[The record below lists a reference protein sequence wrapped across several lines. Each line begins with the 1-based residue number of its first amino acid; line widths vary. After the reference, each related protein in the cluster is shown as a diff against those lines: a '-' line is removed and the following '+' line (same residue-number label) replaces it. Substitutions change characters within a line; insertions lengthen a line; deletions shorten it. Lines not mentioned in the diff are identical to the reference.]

1 MRRFACILALMVI
14 TTPASS
20 QQVPPSSGQ
29 GPGYVLDGL
38 VVTGVP
44 QPRAESAMGATV
56 TVLDGIELRALGVT
70 RVIDALRTVPGLAFV
85 EGGSFGGV
93 ASLFLRGAESDYV
106 QVLVDGV
113 QVNQPGG
120 ALDFSGLTTDKVQRI
135 EVLRGPAS
143 ALYGSDAVGGVIHI
157 ITQSGAGAPTGGV
170 SIRGGSYGRREWSL
184 DLRGG
189 TETVSYGFA
198 VSDNHTDGILEFNNA
213 FNNRALSGVVRL
225 LPDDRSRIEI
235 SARTGGREF
244 HFPTDG
250 SGNVEDENA
259 FSYADEI
266 TLGLDI
272 VRQLSNRVRLEFALS
287 SYESDGGTDD
297 AIDTPADT
305 LGFYAFTS
313 LNSLRRTRARAQ
325 SHVLLGEATT
335 GTVGMELSDQ
345 EQRSFSESMSQ
356 FGPSNGESQNERWNR
371 AGFAHLV
378 SDVAA
383 LNLNA
388 GVRVED
394 NELFGRSTTW
404 QVGASWPYS
413 TSGRVRGAAGTGIK
427 EPTFFENYASGFAL
441 GNPDLDPERS
451 TSWEIGV
458 EQDVFRG
465 ALQISGTWFDQ
476 GFQDLIQYTF
486 SPPTPG
492 DPNYFNIAE
501 ASARGVELGV
511 LVSSG
516 SLTASGDVT
525 WLDTEVIDS
534 GFDSG
539 EGATFVEGERL
550 LRRPHLVLGGSV
562 GYRVDGRATL
572 RAAVRQIGERE
583 DRDFSTFPATPVTL
597 QAYTLLSAGG
607 EFALLDGAAGAS
619 LALTLRADNLLGAE
633 YQEVFGFAAPGRQLY
648 VGARVG
654 LGGR

>member
-1 MRRFACILALMVI
+1 MRHFVCMVALMI
-14 TTPASS
+14 TTTPVSS
-20 QQVPPSSGQ
+20 QQEPPSSGQ

-44 QPRAESAMGATV
+44 QPRAESAMSATV

-70 RVIDALRTVPGLAFV
+70 RVIDALRTVPGLAFA

-93 ASLFLRGAESDYV
+93 ASLFVRGAESDYV

-120 ALDFSGLTTDKVQRI
+120 AFDFSGLTTDNVQRI

-225 LPDDRSRIEI
+225 LPDDRSRIEL
-235 SARTGGREF
+235 SARTGGRAF

-250 SGNVEDENA
+250 SGNVVDENA

-266 TLGLDI
+266 TLGLD
-272 VRQLSNRVRLEFALS
+272 VARQLSSRVRLELALS

-325 SHVLLGEATT
+325 GHVLFGEATT
-335 GTVGMELSDQ
+335 GTVGIELSDQ

-356 FGPSNGESQNERWNR
+356 FGPSNGESQNQRSNR
-371 AGFAHLV
+371 AGFVHLI
-378 SDVAA
+378 SDVAS
-383 LNLNA
+383 LSVNA
-388 GVRVED
+388 GMRVED
-394 NELFGRSTTW
+394 NELFGRSATW
-404 QVGASWPYS
+404 QVGASWPYA
-413 TSGRVRGAAGTGIK
+413 TSGRVRGTAGTGIK
-427 EPTFFENYASGFAL
+427 EPTFFENYASGFAV

-458 EQDVFRG
+458 EQDVFGG

-476 GFQDLIQYTF
+476 GFRDLIQYTF
-486 SPPTPG
+486 SPPNPG

-501 ASARGVELGV
+501 ASARGFEAGV
-511 LVSSG
+511 LMTSG

-534 GFDSG
+534 GFDAG
-539 EGATFVEGERL
+539 EGATFVEGKRL
-550 LRRPHLVLGGSV
+550 LRRPHAVLGGSV

-572 RAAVRQIGERE
+572 RASVRQIGERE
-583 DRDFSTFPATPVTL
+583 DRDFSTFPATPVIL

-607 EFALLDGAAGAS
+607 EFALLNGAAGAS
-619 LALTLRADNLLGAE
+619 LALTLRADNLLAAE